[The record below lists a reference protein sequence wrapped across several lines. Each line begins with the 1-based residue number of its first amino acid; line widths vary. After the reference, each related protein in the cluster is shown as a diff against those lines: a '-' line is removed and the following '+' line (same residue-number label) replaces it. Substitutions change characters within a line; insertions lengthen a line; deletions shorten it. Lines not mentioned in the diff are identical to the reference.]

1 MLLKELRMNAVWG
14 SILVAL
20 DEDRSVPRYRPG
32 DEKSPE
38 EKTQEWIYR
47 SGVDAG
53 IEKALLF
60 LGYER

>member
-1 MLLKELRMNAVWG
+1 MLLKELSMNPVWG
-14 SILVAL
+14 SILVTL
-20 DEDRSVPRYRPG
+20 DQQRSIPRYRPG
-32 DEKSPE
+32 DEKPPE

-60 LGYER
+60 LGYE